1 MINDTSTLALNVI
14 SAVAFENHQVN
25 EPTKGHTMSLREALV
40 TVLSTSIYPALEGI
54 MPWLS
59 SPWLRS
65 LLPVKVK
72 QLLLAMSEFRQ
83 YMDETVARER
93 SKPPTPSDA
102 KLNLI
107 STLIKANDADGKT
120 QARLSDTELRGNIFI
135 FTVGGLESTSI
146 TLSYALT
153 FLALHPEIQD
163 WVAEEVQDVLKAGNM
178 EYTNM
183 FPRLK
188 RVMAVMVT
196 PLISF
201 ILLP

>member
-40 TVLSTSIYPALEGI
+40 TVLSTSISPALEGI

-59 SPWLRS
+59 LSWLRS
-65 LLPVKVK
+65 FLPVKVK

-93 SKPPTPSDA
+93 AKPLAPSDR

-163 WVAEEVQDVLKAGNM
+163 WVAEEVQDVMKAGNM
-178 EYTNM
+178 EYTTV

-196 PLISF
+196 PLISI